1 MTWEKDPHM
10 QRFLAYD
17 ARVRNE
23 LIVYVNKYDYIETIY
38 VRSPS
43 EFNLYSQY
51 CSVAH
56 GNAFSGDIKID
67 KNYFRGDPDW
77 YFLEK
82 DKGDDDLDYYWL
94 ETLSEKK
101 DKFNGYVKKL
111 DDIVKGATCS

>member
-1 MTWEKDPHM
+1 MTWEKDPRM

-23 LIVYVNKYDYIETIY
+23 LIVYVNQYDYIETVY

-51 CSVAH
+51 CSAAY
-56 GNAFSGDIKID
+56 GNNFSDDIKIN

-82 DKGDDDLDYYWL
+82 DKDYDDLDYYWL

-101 DKFNGYVKKL
+101 EKFNTYVKKL
-111 DDIVKGATCS
+111 DDIVEGATCL